1 MMDPGPLAWSQS
13 AASVV
18 AWRETRAAVALALL
32 AAASVAWFGRSFAA
46 PCLDDPCAR
55 TQAGLTL
62 NGEFSKLGGAG
73 DWFGDY
79 LCQFALLKWTEPIYK
94 NNTHQTCIPFR
105 QKARM

>member
-62 NGEFSKLGGAG
+62 KG
-73 DWFGDY
+73 
-79 LCQFALLKWTEPIYK
+79 
-94 NNTHQTCIPFR
+94 
-105 QKARM
+105 